1 METSNQVQI
10 GSNKS
15 TLEPPPIF
23 ILGVP
28 RSGTTLLRMMIDSHP
43 EIMCG
48 PEAPWITNQQ
58 LDWAPSLRSLTRFL
72 TRNEWGA
79 VKAFKGVEQDL
90 IYQLMANFIDEIM
103 SASARSHGKIQWA
116 EKTPRNIIA
125 LPFLYQLF
133 PHAKF
138 VHIYRDGRDVA
149 LSTVGKWKTI
159 PISDK
164 KVKNNYKN
172 ALKRWVDWNQKFC
185 KDAKKV
191 NLNYI
196 SIRYEDLVT
205 SPQTEIGKLLEFL
218 EVEWSDKVLEPHA
231 VEHDIVTMKGAG
243 MQTFFNRNSIDTASL
258 YRWKK
263 ELNWLQ
269 KRTTKSIAEE
279 TLLKF
284 GYEPTM

>member
-1 METSNQVQI
+1 METSNQVPIAYPQAI
-10 GSNKS
+10 LDK
-15 TLEPPPIF
+15 PPIF

-28 RSGTTLLRMMIDSHP
+28 RSGTTLLRMIIDSHP

-58 LDWAPSLRSLTRFL
+58 LDWAPSLRSLTLFL
-72 TRNEWGA
+72 TKNKWGI
-79 VKAFKGVEQDL
+79 VKAFKGVEENL
-90 IYQLMANFIDEIM
+90 IYQLMANFINQAM
-103 SASARSHGKIQWA
+103 SVSARSHGKIQWA

-125 LPFLYQLF
+125 LPFLYRLF
-133 PHAKF
+133 PNAKF

-164 KVKNNYKN
+164 NVKNNYKN
-172 ALKRWVDWNQKFC
+172 ALKRWVDWNQKFL
-185 KDAKKV
+185 KDAEKIG
-191 NLNYI
+191 LNYI
-196 SIRYEDLVT
+196 SVRYEDLAT
-205 SPQTEIGKLLEFL
+205 APQAEVYKLLEFL
-218 EVEWSDKVLEPHA
+218 GVKWSDKVLEPYR
-231 VEHDIVTMKGAG
+231 VEHDIISLKGEGMK
-243 MQTFFNRNSIDTASL
+243 TFFNRSSIDTASL

-269 KRTTKSIAEE
+269 KRTTKSIAED

-284 GYEPTM
+284 GYEPTK